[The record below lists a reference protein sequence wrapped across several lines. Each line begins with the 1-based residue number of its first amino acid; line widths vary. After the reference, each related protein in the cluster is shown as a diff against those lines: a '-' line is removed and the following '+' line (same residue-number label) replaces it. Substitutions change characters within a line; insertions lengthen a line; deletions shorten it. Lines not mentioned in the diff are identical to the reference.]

1 MESDEREQKN
11 QSLKTNVKRLS
22 LLKSQNKEYFI
33 LESGD

>member
-22 LLKSQNKEYFI
+22 LFKSKNKEHFI